1 MTDAQAPRLSP
12 RRKVAV
18 GIGDFGFNF
27 YWQTASLYLLFFY
40 TDVLMIPPVIA
51 GGIYMAALIWDA
63 LLDPVIGLVAD
74 RTRSRFGRYR
84 PYLLFGSPALAITF
98 IFLFAVPSWPLGGAI
113 LLTAATHFLF
123 RTFYAVVSVPYTAL
137 SARVTRSAADRT
149 DITGVRIVSAT
160 IATVIV
166 ATCTLPLAA
175 WLGEGRTGWMA
186 LAALYGVVATAVLY
200 TSAYGVRGLD
210 APTDGATDRLPI
222 ADKLRAARANWPL
235 LIVLGAVVVS
245 SFANTI
251 FQKNL
256 LYYFKYVVGD
266 AAMGGMAMGFC
277 AVVAAIFV
285 PVYTIIARRWGKR
298 LTWLIGTVPSLAG
311 IILWR
316 LADGQ
321 GTTAL
326 FGALGVISMGS
337 AAFYVCFWA
346 MLPDTV
352 EFAEWRT
359 GIRSESF
366 AFGLTMLGQK
376 AALGLGAGLLGV
388 LLAQVGYTA
397 DAAQTPATL
406 AGIKAMMFWFPF
418 LGGLIT
424 AVLIAAYPITPERH
438 RQMVSEIAL
447 RGA

>member
-1 MTDAQAPRLSP
+1 M
-12 RRKVAV
+12 AV

-40 TDVLMIPPVIA
+40 TDVLMIPPVVA

-63 LLDPVIGLVAD
+63 LLDPVIGLIAD

-98 IFLFAVPSWPLGGAI
+98 ILLFAVPSWPWGGAI

-123 RTFYAVVSVPYTAL
+123 RTLYAVVSVPYAAL

-166 ATCTLPLAA
+166 ATCTLPLAS
-175 WLGEGRTGWMA
+175 WLGEGRAGWMA

-200 TSAYGVRGLD
+200 TSAYGVRALD

-222 ADKLRAARANWPL
+222 TDKLRAARANWPL

-285 PVYTIIARRWGKR
+285 PIYTIIARRWGKR
-298 LTWLIGTVPSLAG
+298 FTWLIGTVPSLAG

-397 DAAQTPATL
+397 DTAQTPATL

-447 RGA
+447 RGT